1 VDFGIAMFVTDQ
13 SLGPHDL
20 GALVEQHAF
29 ESLFVPEH
37 THIPLS
43 RKTEH
48 PSGAMLEYYKRTLDP
63 FVALTAAAMATTRL
77 LVGTGVCLIPQ
88 HDPIVT
94 AKQVATLDLVSRGRF
109 LFGVGAGWNVDEMEN
124 HGTDPSTRF
133 ALMRDRVL
141 AMQAIW
147 TQDEASYHGRFVDL
161 DPLWS
166 WPKPVQKPYP
176 PILMGGLGP
185 KAVDRVLDYADE
197 WAPNLQPLDEL
208 GPRIAELQ
216 RRAAE
221 AGRAPVPVTVF
232 VRTPARELL
241 EGLREIGVTR
251 VVSWI
256 DPCGHDEA
264 ERALVEIAATTE
276 QLGG

>member
-1 VDFGIAMFVTDQ
+1 
-13 SLGPHDL
+13 
-20 GALVEQHAF
+20 
-29 ESLFVPEH
+29 
-37 THIPLS
+37 
-43 RKTEH
+43 
-48 PSGAMLEYYKRTLDP
+48 
-63 FVALTAAAMATTRL
+63 MATTRL
-77 LVGTGVCLIPQ
+77 RVGTGVCLVPQ

-94 AKQVATLDLVSRGRF
+94 AKQVATLDLVSGGRF

-176 PILMGGLGP
+176 PILMGGFGP
-185 KAVDRVLDYADE
+185 KAIDRVLDYADE
-197 WAPNLQPLDEL
+197 WAPNLAPLDVL

-216 RRAAE
+216 RRATE
-221 AGRAPVPVTVF
+221 AGRGPVPVTVF
-232 VRTPARELL
+232 LRTPTPELL
-241 EGLREIGVTR
+241 ESLREIGATR
-251 VVSWI
+251 AVSWI

-264 ERALVEIAATTE
+264 ERALAEIAAVTA
-276 QLGG
+276 QIA